1 MIFGL
6 IFSPNENNWNCY
18 LRAMENSIYKTY
30 FESPVGLI
38 EIKASNS
45 GITFVDFVKKRLGKV
60 KNNEHTSVCAQQL
73 YEYFNKER
81 KKFSLSFDLSGTD
94 FQKKVWNELLKI
106 PYGKTISYLQLAI
119 NLGDRKCI
127 RAAGTAN
134 GKNPIA
140 IIIPCHRVIGS
151 NGDLIGYGGGLDKKK
166 FLLEHEGLL
175 IQKELF
181 V

>member
-1 MIFGL
+1 
-6 IFSPNENNWNCY
+6 
-18 LRAMENSIYKTY
+18 MELLSSDMEISLYKTY

-38 EIKASNS
+38 EIAASHS
-45 GITFVDFVKKRLGKV
+45 GIVTVDFVKKRSGRA
-60 KNNEHTSVCAQQL
+60 KNNEHTSACLHQL

-81 KKFSLSFDLSGTD
+81 KDFSLSFDLRGTE

-127 RAAGTAN
+127 RAAGTAD

-140 IIIPCHRVIGS
+140 IIIPCHRVIGTS
-151 NGDLIGYGGGLDKKK
+151 GVLIGYGGGLDKKK
-166 FLLEHEGLL
+166 FLLELE
-175 IQKELF
+175 
-181 V
+181 